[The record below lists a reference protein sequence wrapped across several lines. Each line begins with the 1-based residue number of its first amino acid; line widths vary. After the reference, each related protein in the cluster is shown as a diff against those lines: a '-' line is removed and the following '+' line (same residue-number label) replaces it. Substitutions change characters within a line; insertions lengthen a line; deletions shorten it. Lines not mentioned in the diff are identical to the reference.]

1 MSTVAVS
8 ITIPLDLR
16 DRLDAVAG
24 HARVSRSW
32 LLTTIATGW
41 LDNLDAASVGGEPRA
56 AVINSEIARCLDAR
70 S

>member
-1 MSTVAVS
+1 MSTVAIS

-16 DRLDAVAG
+16 GRLDAVAA

-32 LLTTIATGW
+32 LLTTLATGW
-41 LDNLDAASVGGEPRA
+41 LDNLDAHSAGGEQRA

-70 S
+70 